1 MIPFKPD
8 PLDALL
14 YALGLR
20 LGKLDIIDKDAT
32 IEFSSPTMV
41 RTFVM
46 QNGRFRQ
53 TDKRASKPDLS
64 IAFLDSFAGAK
75 LLAKGDAVAFMQ
87 AIQGGKVRITG
98 DYALILWF
106 IKLSQ
111 KATTLPE
118 KLQPLADTAKQKLKR
133 ATPYIA
139 QVKKILQRVRGK

>member
-20 LGKLDIIDKDAT
+20 LGRLDIIDKDAI

-53 TDKRASKPDLS
+53 NDKRASKPDLS

-75 LLAKGDAVAFMQ
+75 LLAKGDAVAFMR
-87 AIQGGKVRITG
+87 AIQDGKVRITG

-118 KLQPLADTAKQKLKR
+118 KLQPFADTAKQKLKR

-139 QVKKILQRVRGK
+139 QAKKILQRVRGK

>member
-20 LGKLDIIDKDAT
+20 LGRLDIIDKDAI

-53 TDKRASKPDLS
+53 NDKRASKPDLS

-75 LLAKGDAVAFMQ
+75 LLAKGDAVAFMR
-87 AIQGGKVRITG
+87 AIQDGKVRITG

-139 QVKKILQRVRGK
+139 QAKKILQRVRGK